1 MRALHWARVALLLFV
16 VTYIASLGA
25 GALAD
30 YGSSVDVAFL
40 GGIVSMVGIIAASL
54 VAVVAQLTLLVRRRT
69 GKQVGNG

>member
-1 MRALHWARVALLLFV
+1 VRVLHWARVALLLFI

-30 YGSSVDVAFL
+30 YGSSVDAAFL
-40 GGIVSMVGIIAASL
+40 AGIVSMVGIVAASL
-54 VAVVAQLTLLVRRRT
+54 VAVVAQLILLVLRSR